1 MRAVTERIDIVTDAD
16 GDFVGY
22 SNVVNGR
29 VLEVRLVVPGSGGIE
44 GTSDL
49 AITNELTGAA
59 ILAKTD
65 QNGSATWAPRQATH
79 STAGAAALYASGG
92 AAVNDYVV
100 VAESRI
106 KAVIAQ
112 GGNAKTG
119 TLFIT
124 VG

>member
-1 MRAVTERIDIVTDAD
+1 MRAVTERIDIVTNAD

-29 VLEVRLVVPGSGGIE
+29 VLEIRLIVPGSGGLE
-44 GTSDL
+44 ATSDL

-59 ILAKTD
+59 ILSKTD

-79 STAGAAALYASGG
+79 STAGAAALYAAGG

-106 KAVIAQ
+106 KVVVAQ